1 MRRIFFFHYN
11 KPLSQKAGK
20 PIISIHYKNQCMFVE
35 NVVCQVPTWGH
46 ISKAQP
52 RFVVKGKASKIEV
65 KDKIAYIS

>member
-1 MRRIFFFHYN
+1 
-11 KPLSQKAGK
+11 
-20 PIISIHYKNQCMFVE
+20 MFVE